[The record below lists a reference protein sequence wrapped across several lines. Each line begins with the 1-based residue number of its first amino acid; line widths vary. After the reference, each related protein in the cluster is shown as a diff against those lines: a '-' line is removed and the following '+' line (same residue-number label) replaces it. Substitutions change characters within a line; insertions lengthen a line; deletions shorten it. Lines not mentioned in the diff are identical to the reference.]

1 MQQQANNH
9 PAINFTYHIIMVF
22 AICTIITLILPF
34 LNFFFIKK
42 IVHVCRGNF
51 IPSKDVLLGC
61 MQYKLLFGCWKF
73 STKLFPKKLQF
84 FLVSKVVALATASGS
99 SIKTKMGTPQ
109 YFFTLRMKVNYSKST
124 CGTFATSLQFV

>member
-1 MQQQANNH
+1 
-9 PAINFTYHIIMVF
+9 MVF
-22 AICTIITLILPF
+22 AICTIITLTLPYHSSTFFSLKKSCMCVGGILYLPRTF
-34 LNFFFIKK
+34 CWDVCSINFFLG
-42 IVHVCRGNF
+42 VGNLAQNY
-51 IPSKDVLLGC
+51 SQKSC
-61 MQYKLLFGCWKF
+61 N
-73 STKLFPKKLQF
+73 F